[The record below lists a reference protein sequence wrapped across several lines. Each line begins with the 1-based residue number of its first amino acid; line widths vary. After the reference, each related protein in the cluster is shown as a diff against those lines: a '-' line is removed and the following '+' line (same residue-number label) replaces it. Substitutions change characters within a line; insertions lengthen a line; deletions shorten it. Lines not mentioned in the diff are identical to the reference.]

1 MPIDDDEYLDIGEF
15 SSIYDGIMYYR
26 DKFPHLDMLAVRWK
40 HLFPKDF
47 SAERTGKVLDYCTE
61 ENPELAKKFMWL
73 GDGTV
78 KTIVRRYGKIH
89 YEETWE
95 NPAGG
100 HVPKNSVFYGALMCN
115 GQTVTGCGIPDCPK
129 DLDDERIR
137 LLHCRYKGKSDWNRK
152 YGGDGA
158 VTVSDAVPRKK
169 VFGIDEL
176 FKESIL

>member
-1 MPIDDDEYLDIGEF
+1 
-15 SSIYDGIMYYR
+15 
-26 DKFPHLDMLAVRWK
+26 
-40 HLFPKDF
+40 
-47 SAERTGKVLDYCTE
+47 VLDYCTK

-100 HVPKNSVFYGALMCN
+100 HVPRNSVFLGAVMCDGRN
-115 GQTVTGCGIPDCPK
+115 VQGCGIPDCPER
-129 DLDDERIR
+129 LDDERIR
-137 LLHCRYKGKSDWNRK
+137 LLHCRYKGPADWKRK
-152 YGGDGA
+152 YGGKDA

-169 VFGIDEL
+169 MPNIYDL
-176 FKESIL
+176 LDRLD